1 VGHGILDVGACH
13 GLVRQLEGSL
23 RCFDARH
30 PSTITAECPRRPL
43 RHRPWAA
50 MAASSPAARSEYL
63 GRYGEAGDSVAE
75 EDRARAATMS
85 VSAALSLGPTDGR
98 PSA

>member
-1 VGHGILDVGACH
+1 
-13 GLVRQLEGSL
+13 
-23 RCFDARH
+23 
-30 PSTITAECPRRPL
+30 
-43 RHRPWAA
+43 

-85 VSAALSLGPTDGR
+85 VSAALSLGPRTAGHQHNDAKYSGGQ
-98 PSA
+98 PAT

>member
-1 VGHGILDVGACH
+1 
-13 GLVRQLEGSL
+13 
-23 RCFDARH
+23 
-30 PSTITAECPRRPL
+30 
-43 RHRPWAA
+43 